1 LPNTLTEI
9 GYSAFNGTTALTTI
23 TIPKTVTK
31 AGSDVFENSGL
42 KTAIIENGA
51 ISVPNNLFS
60 KATNLTQITIPNTVK
75 KIGSMSFYGCTKL
88 SSVTLPNTLT
98 SIETSAFKNCQAM
111 KSITIPKSV
120 TYFGTTAV
128 GYSDGRVIDGFIIYG
143 YKNTKAQTY
152 ATKNK
157 ITFKALQEE
166 TVPVGDINN
175 DGKIDVSD
183 VTYLQM
189 YLSGNSSYVIKNT
202 KAADANGDGKIDVA
216 DVTKI
221 QTIIAS

>member
-1 LPNTLTEI
+1 MFEGSGLKTATIENGATAVADNLFSNAKNLTKVTIPNTVKKVGSMSFYGCKSLSSVTLPNTLTEI
-9 GYSAFNGTTALTTI
+9 GYSAF
-23 TIPKTVTK
+23 
-31 AGSDVFENSGL
+31 E
-42 KTAIIENGA
+42 
-51 ISVPNNLFS
+51 
-60 KATNLTQITIPNTVK
+60 
-75 KIGSMSFYGCTKL
+75 
-88 SSVTLPNTLT
+88 
-98 SIETSAFKNCQAM
+98 NCQAM
-111 KSITIPKSV
+111 KSITIPKNV

-143 YKNTKAQTY
+143 YKNTEAQTY